1 MRWQFRTGQIQ
12 ADVVYIFQPTALNKR
27 RWIFFPFPWLLLLFP
42 HGGHKPLCV
51 INLKIIRQCAVSDHK
66 RTAASG
72 KGTFQVVGNHQDNMA
87 LLGKCVKLLADR
99 AHITAI

>member
-87 LLGKCVKLLADR
+87 LLGKCVKLLAYR